1 MEVWDPSVQ
10 LNSHQR
16 ALFGNIYKVE
26 IMRMKFGSKML
37 ISGFIVL
44 VKFIYNKYVKR

>member
-16 ALFGNIYKVE
+16 ALFGNIYKDE
-26 IMRMKFGSKML
+26 IMRMKFGSKMP
-37 ISGFIVL
+37 ISEFIVL

>member
-16 ALFGNIYKVE
+16 ALFGNIYKDE
-26 IMRMKFGSKML
+26 IMRTKFGSKMP
-37 ISGFIVL
+37 ISEFIVL
-44 VKFIYNKYVKR
+44 VEFICDIYVKR